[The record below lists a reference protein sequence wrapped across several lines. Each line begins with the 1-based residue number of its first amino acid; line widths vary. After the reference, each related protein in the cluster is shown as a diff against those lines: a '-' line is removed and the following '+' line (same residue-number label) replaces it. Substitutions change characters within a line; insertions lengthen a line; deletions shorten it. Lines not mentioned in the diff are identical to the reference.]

1 MFGFG
6 KKKLTDQIANG
17 IILEVGMFQSW
28 LIDHR
33 SVNLK
38 PAEVGQLIIKILER
52 EKLSYTQDEATAM
65 KYIALANIDFDLMR
79 EIREKTKFDMK
90 VSGFCQ
96 SIGIALP

>member
-17 IILEVGMFQSW
+17 IVLEVGMFQSW

-33 SVNLK
+33 GVDLK
-38 PAEVGQLIIKILER
+38 AAEVGQLILKILER
-52 EKLSYTQDEATAM
+52 EKLSYTQDQATAM
-65 KYIALANIDFDLMR
+65 KYMAMANTDFDLLR
-79 EIREKTKFDMK
+79 KIRVETKFDMK